1 MLLSSLQ
8 FGVSPATLFQKI
20 RRTVTKL
27 PEQLRPKR
35 ILFWDVKPETSLGTF
50 RMAIEKLSDIP
61 ADRPLTLAER
71 KALLK
76 EMQDARGRLIC
87 AESILEVA
95 IEGCKDELKKRIAAT
110 VRAHK
115 KGLSVAH
122 ACRLMGLSRSTFYAS
137 QKTTPA
143 QNKTDE
149 LAEKISEVRSSGFYT
164 LGRRRF
170 TARIRLVRMANPC
183 AGKATRQQLPDNL
196 LNREFQADRP
206 MHRLVTDVTYVPYF
220 ENDEWH
226 WGYLSLVQDLF
237 NRAIVAWVYSKK
249 QDVRLGLATLRLLSG
264 RGLAPGAMLHSGR
277 GSIYTAQAFRDAADG
292 MGLTQSFSRTANCH
306 DNATMECFN
315 GTFKVEALYNPALT
329 QDRPSFKAQNDFI
342 GRYVEFYNNERPCS
356 VIDNQTPA
364 AYRMQFYGPFLRT

>member
-1 MLLSSLQ
+1 M
-8 FGVSPATLFQKI
+8 FQKI
-20 RRTVTKL
+20 RPTVAKL

-110 VRAHK
+110 VRAHE

-143 QNKTDE
+143 QIKTDE
-149 LAEKISEVRSSGFYT
+149 LAEKISEVQNSCFFT
-164 LGRRRF
+164 IGRRRMGAVLHKRYGIEVCETTLQRVMSRRGL
-170 TARIRLVRMANPC
+170 TARIRQVRKAKPC

-226 WGYLSLVQDLF
+226 WGYLS
-237 NRAIVAWVYSKK
+237 
-249 QDVRLGLATLRLLSG
+249 
-264 RGLAPGAMLHSGR
+264 
-277 GSIYTAQAFRDAADG
+277 
-292 MGLTQSFSRTANCH
+292 
-306 DNATMECFN
+306 
-315 GTFKVEALYNPALT
+315 
-329 QDRPSFKAQNDFI
+329 
-342 GRYVEFYNNERPCS
+342 
-356 VIDNQTPA
+356 
-364 AYRMQFYGPFLRT
+364 

>member
-1 MLLSSLQ
+1 
-8 FGVSPATLFQKI
+8 
-20 RRTVTKL
+20 
-27 PEQLRPKR
+27 
-35 ILFWDVKPETSLGTF
+35 
-50 RMAIEKLSDIP
+50 MAIEKLSDIP

-110 VRAHK
+110 VRAHE

-137 QKTTPA
+137 QKTT
-143 QNKTDE
+143 T
-149 LAEKISEVRSSGFYT
+149 V
-164 LGRRRF
+164 
-170 TARIRLVRMANPC
+170 RIRQVCKAKPC

-329 QDRPSFKAQNDFI
+329 QDRPSFKAQNDYI

>member
-8 FGVSPATLFQKI
+8 FGVSPATLFQKN

-76 EMQDARGRLIC
+76 EVQDARGRLIC

-110 VRAHK
+110 VRAHE

-143 QNKTDE
+143 QIKTDE
-149 LAEKISEVRSSGFYT
+149 LAEKISEVRSSCFFT
-164 LGRRRF
+164 IGRRRL
-170 TARIRLVRMANPC
+170 TARIRQVRKAKPC

-329 QDRPSFKAQNDFI
+329 QDRPSFKAQNDYI

>member
-110 VRAHK
+110 VRAHE

-143 QNKTDE
+143 QIKTDE
-149 LAEKISEVRSSGFYT
+149 LAEKISEVQNSCFFT
-164 LGRRRF
+164 IGRRRMGAVLHKRYGIEVCETALQRVMSRRGL
-170 TARIRLVRMANPC
+170 TARIRQVRKAKPC

-206 MHRLVTDVTYVPYF
+206 MHRLVTDVTYLPYF

-226 WGYLSLVQDLF
+226 WGYLLLVQDLF
-237 NRAIVAWVYSKK
+237 NRAIVAWVYPRKTHIWPMTWCS
-249 QDVRLGLATLRLLSG
+249 
-264 RGLAPGAMLHSGR
+264 
-277 GSIYTAQAFRDAADG
+277 
-292 MGLTQSFSRTANCH
+292 
-306 DNATMECFN
+306 
-315 GTFKVEALYNPALT
+315 
-329 QDRPSFKAQNDFI
+329 
-342 GRYVEFYNNERPCS
+342 YVA
-356 VIDNQTPA
+356 IT
-364 AYRMQFYGPFLRT
+364 